1 MFAIKLTICKLIF
14 TSLILFEWNK
24 FCKFP
29 ILVRSEPN
37 FKSCGKR
44 SSKWSGWSP
53 DKNIFE
59 WPWIASIGQFDNKE
73 NQIFPIW
80 RHKCG
85 ATILN
90 NNTLLTATFC
100 IDDLPENN
108 QIIVGN
114 YDLNDTFTKHHQL
127 LNINRT
133 FFHPDFDNV
142 TVYYDIAIIKTNE
155 VIQFTDAVKP
165 ICLPYKPSADENFRK
180 NLAVDIV
187 GWSWEEEKIE
197 EFNNLGK
204 KRYIS
209 EYEEHDSDDIDYHNS
224 GDSEETEND
233 LFQSD
238 LQHVH
243 LKVFAKEKC
252 NQYIDSVGIKMK
264 STLTCAGRDVR
275 FFLPFYCSVVCQKI
289 SQRRPF
295 SQRCIY
301 INYIYRTCSIRNVNS
316 IFQIF

>member
-1 MFAIKLTICKLIF
+1 MFAIKLIF
-14 TSLILFEWNK
+14 MSLILSVWNK
-24 FCKFP
+24 FCQFP

-44 SSKWSGWSP
+44 SSKWST
-53 DKNIFE
+53 DKNME
-59 WPWIASIGQFDNKE
+59 WPWIASIGQFDKKE
-73 NQIFPIW
+73 NKIFPIW

-108 QIIVGN
+108 QIIVGK
-114 YDLNDTFTKHHQL
+114 YDLNDTFTKYQQL

-155 VIQFTDAVKP
+155 VIQFTDAVQP
-165 ICLPYKPSADENFRK
+165 ICLPYKPSDNENFRK
-180 NLAVDIV
+180 NHAVDII

-197 EFNNLGK
+197 EFNTLGK
-204 KRYIS
+204 SKHTL
-209 EYEEHDSDDIDYHNS
+209 EYEQHDFSHYDFLDYYD
-224 GDSEETEND
+224 DSEEIQNN

-301 INYIYRTCSIRNVNS
+301 INSIYRTCSILKM
-316 IFQIF
+316 